1 MNYIL
6 FGPPGAGKGT
16 QAKKIAGKFGIL
28 HLSTG
33 DMFRSVQKTDETIK
47 KLLAAGQLVPD
58 EIVIDIVK
66 KRLDEDDVER
76 GFLLDGFPRTLKQAE
91 ELDTALKSKNIKI
104 DAVFLIDVH
113 SEEVVKRIAGR
124 RSCGCGASYHITALP
139 PKEDGK
145 CDLCGG
151 ELVHRDDDKEEVVR
165 DRLAVYEKQTKS
177 LAEYYKKAGLLVII
191 DGLEDEQTVFTRISN
206 FIKKKYERI

>member
-33 DMFRSVQKTDETIK
+33 NMFRSVQKTDETIR

-66 KRLDEDDVER
+66 KRLDEDDMEK

-104 DAVFLIDVH
+104 DAVFLIDVN
-113 SEEVVKRIAGR
+113 SEEAVKRIAGR
-124 RSCGCGASYHITALP
+124 RTCGCGAIYHITALP

-145 CDLCGG
+145 CDLCGA
-151 ELVHRDDDKEEVVR
+151 ELIHRDDDKKEVVR
-165 DRLAVYEKQTKS
+165 DRLAVYEKQTRP
-177 LAEYYKKAGLLVII
+177 LTEYYKKAGLLVII
-191 DGLEDEQTVFTRISN
+191 DGLENEQTVFTRISS
-206 FIKKKYERI
+206 FIKKYERM

>member
-16 QAKKIAGKFGIL
+16 QARKIAGEFGIL

-33 DMFRSVQKTDETIK
+33 DMFRKAQKTDETIR

-66 KRLDEDDVER
+66 KRLSEDDAKK

-91 ELDTALKSKNIKI
+91 ELDMSLESKNVKI

-113 SEEVVKRIAGR
+113 FEEAVKRISGR
-124 RSCGCGASYHITALP
+124 RVCSCGASYHITALP
-139 PKEDGK
+139 PKENRK
-145 CDLCGG
+145 CDLCGA
-151 ELVHRDDDKEEVVR
+151 ELIQRDDDREEIVR
-165 DRLAVYEKQTKS
+165 GRLVVYEKQTKP
-177 LAEYYKKAGLLVII
+177 LTEYYEKAGLLVVV
-191 DGLEDEQTVFTRISN
+191 DGMGDEQTVFARISS
-206 FIKKKYERI
+206 FIKRHRRM